1 MAVRPA
7 TRMLKVRECAE
18 ALSLQ
23 ARTALALSAELSGDT
38 LELLAKGDRGAP
50 LPSGGVYWSLSHT
63 SDFVAAVTAPYPIG
77 IDIEKIKSFTPALRE
92 RVAGTREWELSDT
105 VDDILFCRYWTAKEA
120 VLKAIGIGLGGLKRC
135 RITKICD
142 DKHIQLFYDKEKW
155 IVSHSAIALHHMAA
169 ITAAAGSV
177 KWHCR
182 KAGN

>member
-7 TRMLKVRECAE
+7 TRMLKGRECAE

-23 ARTALALSAELSGDT
+23 ARTALALSAELSGVT

-63 SDFVAAVTAPYPIG
+63 SDFVAGVTAPYPIG

-105 VDDILFCRYWTAKEA
+105 VDDILFCR
-120 VLKAIGIGLGGLKRC
+120 
-135 RITKICD
+135 
-142 DKHIQLFYDKEKW
+142 
-155 IVSHSAIALHHMAA
+155 
-169 ITAAAGSV
+169 
-177 KWHCR
+177 
-182 KAGN
+182 